1 MNNLLNKKSKELLEK
16 DNCFDFI
23 RYFFTISIFIVHFYD
38 LNDIKETWFITGTT
52 GVRAFFIISGFLI
65 FYSHIEKQNLKYY
78 IEKRIRRI
86 LPPYVAVVIL
96 FTIAGIFITE
106 LNLKE
111 YIFNKDTYKYLIANL
126 SFLNFIQPT
135 LPGVFESNPIPAING
150 SLWTMKVEV
159 MFYLSV
165 PFVFYLLKKYNKL
178 LIMIAIFF
186 LAIAYSYYFT
196 ILYEQTNNQ
205 IYLLIRKQI
214 GSQFIYFYSGTFI
227 LLYFDSFIKYLKYLF
242 PISVV
247 VYLFSDVNP
256 FFSNIE
262 PLAFATIIIG
272 LAYNLKY
279 LNFLRKYD
287 NISYGMYL
295 YHYPII
301 QTIIYYKIPQFNIY
315 LAFFIALTL
324 TIIVSIL
331 SWKFIEKPIIM
342 RKKIFKGSSH

>member
-1 MNNLLNKKSKELLEK
+1 MNNLLNKQSRELLEK

-38 LNDIKETWFITGTT
+38 LNDIKETWFITGAT

-86 LPPYVAVVIL
+86 LPPYVTVIIL
-96 FTIAGIFITE
+96 FTIVGVFITE
-106 LNLKE
+106 LDLKE

-159 MFYLSV
+159 MFYISV
-165 PFVFYLLKKYNKL
+165 PFVFYLIKKYNKL
-178 LIMIAIFF
+178 LIMIVIFL
-186 LAIAYSYYFT
+186 LAIAYDYYFT
-196 ILYEQTNNQ
+196 MLYEQTNNNM
-205 IYLLIRKQI
+205 YLLIRKQI
-214 GSQFIYFYSGTFI
+214 GSQIIYFYSGTFI
-227 LLYFDSFIKYLKYLF
+227 LLYFNYFTKHLKYLF
-242 PISVV
+242 PIAII
-247 VYLFSDVNP
+247 VYLFNDINP
-256 FFSNIE
+256 LLSNIE
-262 PLAFATIIIG
+262 PLAFATILIG

-301 QTIIYYKIPQFNIY
+301 QTVIYYKIPQFNIY
-315 LAFFIALTL
+315 LAFLLAFVL

-331 SWKFIEKPIIM
+331 SWKFIEKPIIQ
-342 RKKIFKGSSH
+342 KKIFKGSLH

>member
-1 MNNLLNKKSKELLEK
+1 MNDLLNKQSKELLK
-16 DNCFDFI
+16 KNNCFDFI
-23 RYFFTISIFIVHFYD
+23 RYFFTISIFIVHFHD
-38 LNDIKETWFITGTT
+38 LNDIKGSWFISGAT
-52 GVRAFFIISGFLI
+52 GVTAFFIISGFLI
-65 FYSHIEKQNLKYY
+65 FYSHIEKQNLRYY

-86 LPPYVAVVIL
+86 LPPYIAVIIL
-96 FTIAGIFITE
+96 FTIVGIFLTE

-111 YIFNKDTYKYLIANL
+111 YIFNKETYKYLIANL

-159 MFYLSV
+159 MFYISV

-178 LIMIAIFF
+178 LIMISILC
-186 LAIAYSYYFT
+186 LAIAYDYYFT

-214 GSQFIYFYSGTFI
+214 GSQLIYFYSGTFI

-242 PISVV
+242 PAAIII
-247 VYLFSDVNP
+247 YLFDDITPLLSYFTP
-256 FFSNIE
+256 F
-262 PLAFATIIIG
+262 AFATILIG

-301 QTIIYYKIPQFNIY
+301 QTVIYYKIPQFNIY
-315 LAFFIALTL
+315 LAFFIAFIL

-331 SWKFIEKPIIM
+331 SWKFIEKPII